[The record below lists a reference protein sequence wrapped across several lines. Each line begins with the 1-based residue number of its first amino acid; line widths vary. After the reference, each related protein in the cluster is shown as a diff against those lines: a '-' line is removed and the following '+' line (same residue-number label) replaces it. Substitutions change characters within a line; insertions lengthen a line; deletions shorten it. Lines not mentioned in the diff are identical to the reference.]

1 MYNKLK
7 AILIMLLIIL
17 LGIIFTNTAINHP
30 EETRDTFIVVGTIGG
45 GYWLYRLVLSI
56 LEDK

>member
-17 LGIIFTNTAINHP
+17 LGTIITNTAISYP
-30 EETRDTFIVVGTIGG
+30 EETRDTFIVVGMIGG
-45 GYWLYRLVLSI
+45 GYWSYRLILSI
-56 LEDK
+56 LENK